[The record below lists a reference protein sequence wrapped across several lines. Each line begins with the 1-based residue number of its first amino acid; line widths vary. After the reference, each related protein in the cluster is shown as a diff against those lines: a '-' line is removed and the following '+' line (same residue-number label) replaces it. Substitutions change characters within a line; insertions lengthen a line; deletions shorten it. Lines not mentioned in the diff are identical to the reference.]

1 MQTDIN
7 IGVVI
12 PAGGSG
18 LRFGGP
24 VPKQYLDIQGVPSIV
39 RSIRTILDLVSC
51 TSIVIAAAE
60 EQHAHLL
67 DLLTTFHVSDARVH
81 IVAGGSER
89 QESVLKALRH
99 ESLFAADIIAVHDA
113 VRPLASADLW
123 RRVLGAAQ
131 LHGSAIPVIPITDTL
146 KRVHEGVIVETID
159 RASLRRVQTPQAF
172 TSDVLRRAY
181 QAAQAQGWTGTD
193 CASLCEQLGVVV
205 HCVDGEDS
213 NIKITTPFDVV
224 LAELFLSRN

>member
-1 MQTDIN
+1 MQTDIKV
-7 IGVVI
+7 GVVI
-12 PAGGSG
+12 PAGGLGS
-18 LRFGGP
+18 RFGGT
-24 VPKQYLDIQGVPSIV
+24 VPKQYLPIQGVPSIV
-39 RSIRTILDLVSC
+39 RSIQTILTLADFA
-51 TSIVIAAAE
+51 TIVVAAAE
-60 EQHAHLL
+60 DQHTHLR

-131 LHGSAIPVIPITDTL
+131 LHGSAIPVIPVTDTL
-146 KRVHEGVIVETID
+146 KRVHEGVVVETID
-159 RASLRRVQTPQAF
+159 RASVRRVQTPQAF
-172 TSDVLRRAY
+172 ISDVLRQAY
-181 QAAQAQGWTGTD
+181 QAAEAQGWSGTD